1 MGVFIVYQL
10 SILSF
15 SCSSTARS
23 TAHMEVYVRCMF
35 QRDAILR
42 LWFLGAISSPNVN
55 GTNVPCIYLQPF
67 STHLKH
73 LHKRIIR
80 EKLVLH
86 NEFG

>member
-23 TAHMEVYVRCMF
+23 TAHMGVYVRCMLSMF

-42 LWFLGAISSPNVN
+42 LWFVGAISSPNVN
-55 GTNVPCIYLQPF
+55 GTNVPCIYHIYLIRSQGVYL
-67 STHLKH
+67 LK
-73 LHKRIIR
+73 LIYRPG
-80 EKLVLH
+80 
-86 NEFG
+86 F